1 MVSRAATHSPMEK
14 EQQHEVAIVGAG
26 IAGLAT
32 AVGLKRVGL
41 PSLVLEKSPELRST
55 GAALTL
61 FPNAWRALEA
71 LGVAHKLTPLYHAI
85 ERSRVTDLSSGTTR
99 EVPFSRTNRGD
110 TGIRSVH
117 RKALLEALA
126 EELEPGTIRFSSKIT
141 SIDQEGSSPLTALH
155 LDDGSVIKAKVVI
168 GCDGVHS
175 VVARWLGLAE
185 AIDSGRSAIRGLAVF
200 PEGHELITNEAL
212 QYLGDGKRAGL
223 VPLNSKEL
231 YFFITH
237 TSTAAGK
244 PLSPPSSF
252 TLTLI
257 EVTENLAKD
266 FPSEVQT
273 AVRHLDLATVSW
285 APLLFRAP
293 WNLLLGRIHRGCVA
307 VSGDAMHPM
316 TPEIG
321 QGGCA
326 ALEDAVVLARSLA
339 RARSPDQ
346 LAAGVEGYTRERR
359 WRSAGVVAAAYL
371 SGWVQQGGNAGVW
384 RWAVKWFRR
393 RIYYRFI
400 HPRIMEAIRG
410 YDCGD
415 LPPAE

>member
-32 AVGLKRVGL
+32 AVGL

-223 VPLNSKEL
+223 VPLNKKDM
-231 YFFITH
+231 
-237 TSTAAGK
+237 AAEAE
-244 PLSPPSSF
+244 
-252 TLTLI
+252 LTLI

>member
-1 MVSRAATHSPMEK
+1 MVSIAATHTPMEK

-41 PSLVLEKSPELRST
+41 PSLVLEKSPELRAA

-71 LGVAHKLTPLYHAI
+71 LGVAHKLAPLYQAI

-175 VVARWLGLAE
+175 VVAGWLGLAE

-200 PEGHELITNEAL
+200 PEGHELINNEAL

-237 TSTAAGK
+237 TSTAAEK
-244 PLSPPSSF
+244 EMAAEAE
-252 TLTLI
+252 LTLI

-266 FPSEVQT
+266 FPPEVQT
-273 AVRHLDLATVSW
+273 AVRHLDPATVSW

-293 WNLLLGRIHRGCVA
+293 WNIVLGRIHRGCVA

-326 ALEDAVVLARSLA
+326 ALEDAVVLA
-339 RARSPDQ
+339 
-346 LAAGVEGYTRERR
+346 
-359 WRSAGVVAAAYL
+359 
-371 SGWVQQGGNAGVW
+371 
-384 RWAVKWFRR
+384 
-393 RIYYRFI
+393 
-400 HPRIMEAIRG
+400 
-410 YDCGD
+410 
-415 LPPAE
+415 